1 MVRAV
6 VALALKHDIHLHI
19 HTGFE
24 AVERILAY
32 EPRVKILWAH
42 AGMSDPAEIIERT
55 LDRHPN
61 VVTETSFR
69 AGDVAPGGELS
80 PAWRRLLE
88 KHRKRVMIGT
98 DTYVN
103 GRWVFD
109 EGLVTEHRAWLRLLP
124 REIAEDIAFRNAVRL
139 FGAGGLDRLEG
150 RAGR

>member
-1 MVRAV
+1 
-6 VALALKHDIHLHI
+6 
-19 HTGFE
+19 
-24 AVERILAY
+24 
-32 EPRVKILWAH
+32 
-42 AGMSDPAEIIERT
+42 
-55 LDRHPN
+55 
-61 VVTETSFR
+61 
-69 AGDVAPGGELS
+69 
-80 PAWRRLLE
+80 
-88 KHRKRVMIGT
+88 MIGT